1 MVVIKARPE
10 HKHEG
15 LVTSLLAPTVDG
27 IYTDNCP
34 MKIKYF
40 NNTNKVVLGPKIS
53 LVPTSTPFL
62 PSVCIHNNARE
73 WKTTKNGEGLGAF
86 IT

>member
-27 IYTDNCP
+27 IYMDNCP

-40 NNTNKVVLGPKIS
+40 KNRLFWGQKSALFPCLPHFYLLFAFTIIYGSGRPPKMGKVLEHS
-53 LVPTSTPFL
+53 S
-62 PSVCIHNNARE
+62 CE
-73 WKTTKNGEGLGAF
+73 
-86 IT
+86 

>member
-40 NNTNKVVLGPKIS
+40 KNRLFWGQKSALFPC
-53 LVPTSTPFL
+53 LPHFYLPFAFTI
-62 PSVCIHNNARE
+62 IHG
-73 WKTTKNGEGLGAF
+73 KTTKNGKGLGAF
-86 IT
+86 IM

>member
-15 LVTSLLAPTVDG
+15 LVTSLLASTVDG

-40 NNTNKVVLGPKIS
+40 KNTNKVVLGPKIPG
-53 LVPTSTPFL
+53 LPHFYLPFAFTI
-62 PSVCIHNNARE
+62 IHWSRRPA
-73 WKTTKNGEGLGAF
+73 KNREGLKHSSCE
-86 IT
+86 